1 MATTICVLEWLA
13 NLRTTDS
20 LDDSRHTQT
29 RGHQMSTPSDMEQ
42 VREEEIFFSE
52 SVLYLTY
59 HQKAIIRRA
68 AIARLVLAMLN
79 HMTIAAVGDSMDH
92 YATEWVAQGIATC
105 AREIRGEK

>member
-1 MATTICVLEWLA
+1 
-13 NLRTTDS
+13 
-20 LDDSRHTQT
+20 
-29 RGHQMSTPSDMEQ
+29 MEQ
-42 VREEEIFFSE
+42 VREVCEEEIFFSE

>member
-1 MATTICVLEWLA
+1 
-13 NLRTTDS
+13 
-20 LDDSRHTQT
+20 
-29 RGHQMSTPSDMEQ
+29 MSTPSDMEQ
-42 VREEEIFFSE
+42 VREVCEEEISSSE
-52 SVLYLTY
+52 SVLRGMALPADAAYLTY